1 MTTKSIQE
9 LLNLLNPPPSSSA
22 VKPDIPATT
31 ARPPPPPPTTSD
43 ADADTIFIPSYS
55 SWFSFDRVYQT
66 ERRSL
71 PEFFNSRSPAKNPN
85 LYKYYRNHIIKH
97 YRSNPGRR
105 LTFTDVRKTLV
116 GDVGSIH
123 RVFNFLEAW
132 GLINYAPSIKSL
144 KWEEKDAKSA
154 AAHGGGAQSPKPG
167 PKDASAP
174 NKDKKRT
181 CNGCKSL
188 CSIACFVSE
197 KYDMTLCA
205 RCYVRGN
212 YQIGVNSSDFRRVE
226 INEETGD
233 GWADRDTLHLLEALM
248 HYGDDWGKVAQHVG
262 RSEKE
267 CVAHFLKLPFADK
280 PIDDLDSEKLDGS
293 GVSPL
298 KEGNGDDEVGWESK
312 RMRLTPLA
320 DASNPIMAQTAFLSA
335 LAGVKAAEAAARAAV
350 TTLCEADYET
360 SRMSVG
366 PRGVSGGDAV
376 SNGDTEARLNAMGG
390 AFVDANSELEKE
402 GLGVE
407 RAIAGITEVQMKEIQ
422 DRIVRFE
429 ELDLQLE
436 KEKQQLEQMKSMLF
450 VDQLTLLSHKRSA
463 PKTKS

>member
-1 MTTKSIQE
+1 M
-9 LLNLLNPPPSSSA
+9 
-22 VKPDIPATT
+22 
-31 ARPPPPPPTTSD
+31 
-43 ADADTIFIPSYS
+43 
-55 SWFSFDRVYQT
+55 
-66 ERRSL
+66 
-71 PEFFNSRSPAKNPN
+71 
-85 LYKYYRNHIIKH
+85 
-97 YRSNPGRR
+97 
-105 LTFTDVRKTLV
+105 
-116 GDVGSIH
+116 GSIH

-132 GLINYAPSIKSL
+132 GLINYAPSIKPL
-144 KWEEKDAKSA
+144 KWEEKDTKSA
-154 AAHGGGAQSPKPG
+154 SHGAQSPKAG
-167 PKDASAP
+167 PKDSSAP
-174 NKDKKRT
+174 NNKDKKRT

-262 RSEKE
+262 RSDKE
-267 CVAHFLKLPFADK
+267 CAAHFLKLPFADK
-280 PIDDLDSEKLDGS
+280 PIDDLESEKLDGFS
-293 GVSPL
+293 TSPL
-298 KEGNGDDEVGWESK
+298 KEGNGDDEFGSESK

-335 LAGVKAAEAAARAAV
+335 LAGVRAAEAAARAAV

-366 PRGVSGGDAV
+366 PLALKEADAAA
-376 SNGDTEARLNAMGG
+376 NGDTEAKLDAMGG

-407 RAIAGITEVQMKEIQ
+407 RAISGITEVQMKEIQ

-436 KEKQQLEQMKSMLF
+436 KEKQQLEQMKAMLF